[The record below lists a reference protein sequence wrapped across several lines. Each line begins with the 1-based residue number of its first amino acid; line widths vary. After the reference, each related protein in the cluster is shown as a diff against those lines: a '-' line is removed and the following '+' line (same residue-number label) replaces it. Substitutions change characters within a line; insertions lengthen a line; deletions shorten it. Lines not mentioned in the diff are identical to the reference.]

1 MKLFLILFGTAG
13 AGILGYMTEPVLRSQ
28 VIGSRPKAS
37 AEVQAAPDTSA
48 LTAAAAEIY
57 LARLTPEQLP
67 KKVIL
72 KEETRFSDESSGL
85 TITIAAGSLAK
96 LIRLDGTNV
105 SVRPGDTAY
114 TIIVP
119 ISKTDLIEQLIANP
133 PPAPAPAP
141 EPIPA
146 PAPEP
151 IPAPAPEPIPAPAP
165 EPIPAPAPEP
175 IPAPVPE
182 PIPAP
187 APEPIPEP
195 APAPIPAPAPKPAGT
210 PADSPWDN

>member
-13 AGILGYMTEPVLRSQ
+13 AGILGYMTEPSLRPY
-28 VIGSRPKAS
+28 VIGGSPKTS
-37 AEVQAAPDTSA
+37 VEVHAAPDTSD
-48 LTAAAAEIY
+48 LTAAAAQIY

-85 TITIAAGSLAK
+85 TITVAAGSLAK
-96 LIRLDGTNV
+96 LISLNGTNV

-133 PPAPAPAP
+133 PPPPAPAPAP
-141 EPIPA
+141 EPTPAPAAEPIPA

-175 IPAPVPE
+175 IPAP
-182 PIPAP
+182 
-187 APEPIPEP
+187 
-195 APAPIPAPAPKPAGT
+195 APKPAGA